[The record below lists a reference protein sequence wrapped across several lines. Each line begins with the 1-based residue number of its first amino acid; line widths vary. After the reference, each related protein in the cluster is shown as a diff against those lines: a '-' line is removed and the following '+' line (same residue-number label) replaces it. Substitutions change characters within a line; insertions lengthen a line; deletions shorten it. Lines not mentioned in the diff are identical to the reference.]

1 MKNTKKITLSSLMIA
16 LASLFMLTSY
26 FPYLT
31 VSIPAFAGL
40 FIMVLVIEIDKKW
53 AVLSYIASAVIVFF
67 LAEPEAKLLYIAF
80 FGYYPIVKSLLEGL
94 KSIVLEYVLKFA
106 IFNTA
111 VILTY
116 TVFAGI
122 VGVSVGDMN
131 EFGKY
136 TAPVLLI
143 VANFVFIVYDIA
155 LTRVIEFY
163 NYKIHDKVVRSFKF

>member
-1 MKNTKKITLSSLMIA
+1 MVA

-31 VSIPAFAGL
+31 ISIPAFAGL

-53 AVLSYIASAVIVFF
+53 AALSYLASAIIVFF

-94 KSIVLEYVLKFA
+94 KSILLEYILKFA
-106 IFNTA
+106 IFNAA

-116 TVFAGI
+116 TVLASLF
-122 VGVSVGDMN
+122 GVSVGDMN

-136 TAPVLLI
+136 TAGILLL
-143 VANFVFIVYDIA
+143 VAKFVFIVYDIA

>member
-31 VSIPAFAGL
+31 ISIPAFAGL
-40 FIMVLVIEIDKKW
+40 FIMVLVIEINKKW
-53 AVLSYIASAVIVFF
+53 AALSYIASAVIVFF

-116 TVFAGI
+116 TVFVGI

-143 VANFVFIVYDIA
+143 VAYFVFIVYDIA